1 MKKINIIVGQSGGPT
16 AVINSSL
23 YGVIKEAFS
32 SDEIANVYGMV
43 HGIEGFMNGE
53 YINLKNFFDEKEKLE
68 LLKRTPAA
76 FLGSCRYKLPE
87 DIKDISYKKVFEAF
101 EKLEIGAFF
110 YIGGNDSMDTVSKL
124 ERAAEF
130 YGSKV
135 RFIGVPKTVDND
147 LVNTDHTPGYGSA
160 AKYIA
165 STVRDVIF
173 DAGVYRNP
181 VVTIIEIMGRHA
193 GWLTAASALAGEKYS
208 PNPML
213 IYLPEVAFDMDDF
226 IMDLKDALNKNNSV
240 IVCVSEGIIDADGK
254 LICEYEGDSA
264 VDGFGHK
271 MLAGCGKVLERK
283 VKSEMN
289 IKCRSIELNLPQRCS
304 SVLASLTDIEEAAG
318 VGVNAVKA
326 ALRGES
332 GKMVCMDR
340 DDSYGYKI
348 KYVTRDVSE
357 ICNFEKK
364 FPLEWINDSKNGI
377 KKEFIDYVIPLIQGE
392 NKSSFKNG
400 LPEYISL
407 ENME

>member
-23 YGVIKEAFS
+23 YGVIKEAFE

-53 YINLKNFFDEKEKLE
+53 YINLRNFFDEKDKLE
-68 LLKRTPAA
+68 LLRRTPAA

-87 DIKDISYKKVFEAF
+87 DITDISYKRVFEAF

-124 ERAAEF
+124 QKAAEL
-130 YGSKV
+130 YKSEV

-193 GWLTAASALAGEKYS
+193 GWLTAASALAGGKYS

-213 IYLPEVAFDMDDF
+213 IYLPEVAFDMDNF
-226 IMDLKDALNKNNSV
+226 IKDLKVALSKNNSV
-240 IVCVSEGIIDADGK
+240 VVCVSEGIIDADGK

-283 VKSEMN
+283 VKAELN

-318 VGVNAVKA
+318 VGKSAVKA

-332 GKMVCMDR
+332 GKMVCMER
-340 DDSYGYKI
+340 DDSYGYKVN
-348 KYVTRDVSE
+348 YVTKDVSE

-364 FPLEWINDSKNGI
+364 FPAEWINSTQNGI
-377 KKEFIDYVIPLIQGE
+377 KKEFIDYVLPLIQGE
-392 NKSSFKNG
+392 NKTSFKNG
-400 LPEYISL
+400 LPEYIRL
-407 ENME
+407 ENM